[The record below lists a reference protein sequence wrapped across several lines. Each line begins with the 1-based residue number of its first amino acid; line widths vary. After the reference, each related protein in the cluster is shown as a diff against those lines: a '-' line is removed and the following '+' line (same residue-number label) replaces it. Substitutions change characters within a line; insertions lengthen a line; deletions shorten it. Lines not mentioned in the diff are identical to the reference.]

1 MKKKFSVKI
10 QNKSIKK
17 NDNKVIKILSDIIK
31 QRKNEKLSI
40 EEIFQQ
46 PETFLII
53 KMILSKYQKDENDI
67 FILINYLQTLK
78 SFMSS
83 ILQSQPSDFDPIP
96 LLKEIS
102 KDLQCEEYPK
112 NSFVMKVGE
121 IGKKFYISLSGF
133 VSILV
138 PKKYNVIMTKNQYI
152 NHLKT
157 LNKFDEKYLLEKTYY
172 NNLGNFPDLILDNIL
187 KEKKKKKKKN
197 KKNKNY
203 YGNNELEEIKEE
215 KKEEQFSDIVKNLIE
230 ENNKNDNI
238 ENEKNEKEEN
248 KKEEEEEIKFTLQ
261 SYLKIING
269 EYIEQKNKIIPTYE
283 IQLLGYFKV
292 TDLNQGSCFGEY
304 ALINDNNQ
312 RTASIFVNENS
323 IFGILTVD
331 CYKISLKNIQEY
343 NKKNDVEFIFSS
355 QLFNQITIF
364 YFTQNYWNFFIKR
377 KIQKDDHIFNQE
389 KEREEIYFLE
399 EGEFLLYINRLTFK
413 KTNLYLSQIG
423 NIKFDK
429 IDYDDI
435 GKEINVNLSYAKRGD
450 ILGLNDIIYDN
461 KFICSAICISKKA
474 TYFAINF
481 NIFKNICSTYP
492 KVFESW
498 KKMDIDKRILMFQRL
513 NNIKYSN
520 KNSLKGEFRKKDEN
534 IKFWNIEDELY
545 KTFEVEKKYS
555 KINEFNTSY
564 DFNIINK
571 INIKDKTLS
580 KISPQRYFNNS
591 NKLRNSLPPIRT
603 PIQEYKFNTK
613 LKKIKIKDNKS
624 PFNSY
629 TNTDNILI
637 TQPSFKSTIN
647 TDNNKS
653 QNEQLIIKRPDLSI
667 LELKK
672 NVIKN
677 NKKDLISKIILGH
690 NINENDVKN
699 DNYYFFNPE
708 NSDEL
713 IKKKIKIKLRKTKPI
728 TFFNKIKYLGR
739 NNLLLNDLSKNNKLI
754 SKTMERQNLNLD
766 IVSD

>member
-102 KDLQCEEYPK
+102 NDLQCEEYPK

-138 PKKYNVIMTKNQYI
+138 PKNYNVIMTKNQYI
-152 NHLKT
+152 NHLRT
-157 LNKFDEKYLLEKTYY
+157 LNKFNEKYLLEKTFFI
-172 NNLGNFPDLILDNIL
+172 NIGNFPDLILENIL
-187 KEKKKKKKKN
+187 QDKKKKKKKKKKN
-197 KKNKNY
+197 KKNINY

-238 ENEKNEKEEN
+238 ENEKNEKEE
-248 KKEEEEEIKFTLQ
+248 EIKFTLE

-269 EYIEQKNKIIPTYE
+269 EYIEQKNNTIPTYE
-283 IQLLGYFKV
+283 INLLGYFKV
-292 TDLNQGSCFGEY
+292 TNLNQGSCFGEY
-304 ALINDNNQ
+304 ALINDNNK

-323 IFGILTVD
+323 IFGILRVD
-331 CYKISLKNIQEY
+331 SYKISLKNIQEY
-343 NKKNDVEFIFSS
+343 NKKIDVEFIFSS

-377 KIQKDDHIFNQE
+377 KIQKDDFIFNQG
-389 KEREEIYFLE
+389 KNRDEIYFLE
-399 EGEFLLYINRLTFK
+399 EGEFLLYINKLTVK

-423 NIKFDK
+423 NFEFEKNEF
-429 IDYDDI
+429 DDI
-435 GKEINVNLSYAKRGD
+435 GKEINVNLSYAKKGD
-450 ILGLNDIIYDN
+450 ILGLNDIIYQN
-461 KFICSAICISKKA
+461 KFICSCICISKKA
-474 TYFAINF
+474 TFFSINF
-481 NIFKNICSTYP
+481 NIFINICKNYP
-492 KVFESW
+492 KVFENW
-498 KKMDIDKRILMFQRL
+498 KKMDIDKRILMIQRL

-520 KNSLKGEFRKKDEN
+520 KNSLTGEFRKKDEN
-534 IKFWNIEDELY
+534 IKFWNNGKELI

-571 INIKDKTLS
+571 INEKEKSLLNNHS
-580 KISPQRYFNNS
+580 KRYLNHSRIS
-591 NKLRNSLPPIRT
+591 KKSLPPIRT
-603 PIQEYKFNTK
+603 PIHSYKYNTN
-613 LKKIKIKDNKS
+613 LKKIKIKNNKS
-624 PFNSY
+624 PINSY
-629 TNTDNILI
+629 NFTDNNLLKES
-637 TQPSFKSTIN
+637 PFKSTIIN
-647 TDNNKS
+647 DNNKN
-653 QNEQLIIKRPDLSI
+653 QNEQLINKKPDLTL

-672 NVIKN
+672 NVMKN
-677 NKKDLISKIILGH
+677 NKKDLISKMILGD
-690 NINENDVKN
+690 NIDENDIKN
-699 DNYYFFNPE
+699 DYYYFFNPE
-708 NSDEL
+708 NESEL
-713 IKKKIKIKLRKTKPI
+713 IKKKIKIKMRKTKPI
-728 TFFNKIKYLGR
+728 TFFNKVKYLGR
-739 NNLLLNDLSKNNKLI
+739 NNLLLNDISKNNN
-754 SKTMERQNLNLD
+754 SYNRTMESPNLNLD
-766 IVSD
+766 VVND